1 MRVTSAMHK
10 ITYWSGLKIK
20 KKWFTVCCVDFLA
33 LSLFQTHFAKKK
45 LNDFPVRLFLC
56 MVISG
61 TTTTVWHLTFLE
73 CFFFILVRLFA
84 TIFLELNLTCHSHFI
99 LTEKNMI
106 MIDGLN
112 SRYIIETY
120 ISPNFCYPSLF
131 LMNFNQIVAI
141 DLNWNKLTIQLYFLT
156 SILSLFYFLNCLQI
170 WFLWSA

>member
-1 MRVTSAMHK
+1 MVYCMLCGFFGTQPIPNAFCKKKTKWFPRQVVSLYGNFWHDNNRVT
-10 ITYWSGLKIK
+10 
-20 KKWFTVCCVDFLA
+20 FD
-33 LSLFQTHFAKKK
+33 LF
-45 LNDFPVRLFLC
+45 R
-56 MVISG
+56 M
-61 TTTTVWHLTFLE
+61 
-73 CFFFILVRLFA
+73 FFFILVRLFA